1 MSVFGHRLKAARIET
16 GLSQEQLGIEAGL
29 DPMSASARMNRYEL
43 GKRAP
48 NYELA
53 ATLGKVLGVPAA
65 YFYAARD
72 EEAELLRLF
81 HQLPVDARRKLL
93 QSLRANDAGD

>member
-1 MSVFGHRLKAARIET
+1 MSGAASAAAARWRQVLTPGHRI
-16 GLSQEQLGIEAGL
+16 
-29 DPMSASARMNRYEL
+29 SANGFFLPLWRYEL

-53 ATLGKVLGVPAA
+53 AALGKVLGVPAA

-72 EEAELLRLF
+72 EEADLLRLF
-81 HQLPVDARRKLL
+81 HRLPADARRKLL
-93 QSLRANDAGD
+93 QNLRAHGASD